1 VCAFER
7 EVGQVLLLAVAEVKS
22 EEGHRRYVEF
32 RNIRG
37 E

>member
-1 VCAFER
+1 VYLPNNE
-7 EVGQVLLLAVAEVKS
+7 QVLLLGVAEVKS